1 MVLCYN
7 VSVKITIIQTAYFFC
22 IYCSSSKQMEEIAL
36 KTTTFF
42 KPTPL
47 HKEFLLLQMIEK
59 NSNVTQREI
68 ASAIGVSPAMVN
80 KYLDEF
86 ENKGLIKR
94 SYESIKV
101 VKYYITKEGSSR
113 KKILNIRYLESAL
126 NVYNDAKDDCYR
138 FFESI
143 ISKGYKN
150 ILFYGAGEVAE
161 IMLTVI
167 NNDKDIDLNVLA
179 IIDDDVNKQGKSILT
194 KKIISLN
201 EINDYQNDGILIS
214 TYTNK
219 DKVYNKLINF
229 NYDRNKILQFFEEK

>member
-1 MVLCYN
+1 
-7 VSVKITIIQTAYFFC
+7 
-22 IYCSSSKQMEEIAL
+22 MEEFAL

-59 NSNVTQREI
+59 NPNVTQRDI

-80 KYLDEF
+80 KYLDEY

-94 SYESIKV
+94 SYESIKI
-101 VKYYITKEGSSR
+101 VKYYITEEGKTR
-113 KKILNIRYLESAL
+113 KKILNIEYLESAL
-126 NVYNDAKDDCYR
+126 DVYNDAKDDCYK

-167 NNDKDIDLNVLA
+167 NNDKDIYLNVLA
-179 IIDDDVNKQGKSILT
+179 IIDDDIYKQGKTLNNKQI
-194 KKIISLN
+194 IPFEDISLF
-201 EINDYQNDGILIS
+201 EYDGILIS
-214 TYTNK
+214 TYTNS
-219 DKVYNKLINF
+219 DKIYNKLIKS
-229 NYDRNKILQFFEEK
+229 RLEQNKILQFFER

>member
-1 MVLCYN
+1 M
-7 VSVKITIIQTAYFFC
+7 
-22 IYCSSSKQMEEIAL
+22 
-36 KTTTFF
+36 KTTSFF

-59 NSNVTQREI
+59 NPNVTQRDI

-80 KYLDEF
+80 KYLDEY

-101 VKYYITKEGSSR
+101 VKYYITEEGSSR
-113 KKILNIRYLESAL
+113 KKLLNIRYLESAL
-126 NVYNDAKDDCYR
+126 DVYNDAKDDCYR

-179 IIDDDVNKQGKSILT
+179 IIDDDINKQNKTLIN
-194 KKIISLN
+194 KAIISLEEASN
-201 EINDYQNDGILIS
+201 YNYDAILIS
-214 TYTNK
+214 TYN
-219 DKVYNKLINF
+219 NSSKLYKKLLKL
-229 NYDRNKILQFFEEK
+229 NYDENKILEFFEA

>member
-1 MVLCYN
+1 
-7 VSVKITIIQTAYFFC
+7 
-22 IYCSSSKQMEEIAL
+22 MEEIAL
-36 KTTTFF
+36 KTTSFF

-101 VKYYITKEGSSR
+101 VKYYITEEGKTR
-113 KKILNIRYLESAL
+113 KKLLNISYLESAL
-126 NVYNDAKDDCYR
+126 DVYNDAKDDCYR

-161 IMLTVI
+161 IMLSVI
-167 NNDKDIDLNVLA
+167 NNDKSININVLA
-179 IIDDDVNKQGKSILT
+179 IIDDDINKQNKTLINKT
-194 KKIISLN
+194 IISLEETSN
-201 EINDYQNDGILIS
+201 YNYDAILIS
-214 TYTNK
+214 TYN
-219 DKVYNKLINF
+219 NSSKLYKKLLEL
-229 NYDRNKILQFFEEK
+229 NYDENKILEFFEV